1 MRVGTSIGFDQGLG
15 GVAEL
20 ARRHEELGYDDLWV
34 IESCHDPF
42 TVLGAITGAT
52 TEVTLG
58 TNIAVAFAR
67 NPMTL
72 AYAANDV
79 QLLSEGR
86 FVLGLGSQI
95 QAHITKRFS
104 MPWSKP
110 AARMREMVTAVR
122 TIWESWNTGSKVD
135 FRGDFYQHTLM
146 NPFFDPG
153 PNPHGAPQIALAG
166 VGPLMTEVAGETSDV
181 FLCHSFTSEQFLR
194 ETTIPA
200 LERGATRAGRSL
212 TDINLVGQPFVATG
226 ADEAELA
233 QATRATRERVAFYGS
248 TPAYRPV
255 LECHGWGDLQ
265 SELNALSKQGRW
277 VEMGDLIDDEILHTL
292 AIVGEPEQLGDL
304 LVDRY
309 GELAQRV
316 NIDVATPDD
325 PERWSGVLSQIQD
338 A

>member
-1 MRVGTSIGFDQGLG
+1 MRVGTSIGFEQSLAGIDD
-15 GVAEL
+15 VA
-20 ARRHEELGYDDLWV
+20 RNHEELGYDDVWV

-42 TVLGAITGAT
+42 TMLGAITGAT
-52 TEVTLG
+52 RNVTLG

-79 QLLSEGR
+79 QLLSQGR

-104 MPWSKP
+104 MPWSQP
-110 AARMREMVTAVR
+110 AARMREMVTALQA
-122 TIWESWNTGSKVD
+122 IWESWNTEAGVN

-153 PNPHGAPQIALAG
+153 PNPFGPPQIALAG

-181 FLCHSFTSEQFLR
+181 FLCHSFTSERFLR

-200 LERGATRAGRSL
+200 LERGAARAGRSL
-212 TDINLVGQPFVATG
+212 DDIGLVGQPFIATG
-226 ADEAELA
+226 ADEDELA
-233 QATRATRERVAFYGS
+233 RATRATRERVAFYGS

-255 LECHGWGDLQ
+255 LECHGWGELQ
-265 SELNALSKQGRW
+265 TELNAMSKQGRW
-277 VEMGDLIDDEILHTL
+277 TEMGDLIDDEIVHTL
-292 AIVGEPEQLGDL
+292 AIVGEPEQLPGL
-304 LVDRY
+304 LTQRY

-316 NIDVATPDD
+316 NLDVGTPQDLA
-325 PERWSGVLSQIQD
+325 RWSDVLGQLK
-338 A
+338 AA

>member
-1 MRVGTSIGFDQGLG
+1 MRVGTSVGFGQRLAGIS
-15 GVAEL
+15 EL
-20 ARRHEELGYDDLWV
+20 ARQQEELGYDDVWV

-42 TVLGAITGAT
+42 TMLGAITGAT
-52 TEVTLG
+52 REVTLG

-122 TIWESWNTGSKVD
+122 AIWESWNTETKVD

-153 PNPHGAPQIALAG
+153 PNPFGPPLIALAG
-166 VGPLMTEVAGETSDV
+166 VGPMMTEVAGETSDV
-181 FLCHSFTSEQFLR
+181 FLCHSFTTEQFLR

-200 LERGATRAGRSL
+200 LERGAARAGRSPD
-212 TDINLVGQPFVATG
+212 DIRLVGQPFVATG
-226 ADEAELA
+226 ADEDELV
-233 QATRATRERVAFYGS
+233 QATRSTRERIAFYGS

-265 SELNALSKQGRW
+265 TELNALSKQGRW

-292 AIVGEPEQLGDL
+292 AVVGEPEQLPAL
-304 LVDRY
+304 LIERY
-309 GELAQRV
+309 GQLAQRV
-316 NIDVATPDD
+316 NVDVATPDD
-325 PERWSGVLSQIQD
+325 PARWSGVLGQLHE